1 MHFYPQSREGIDV
14 LVPSVQGRHLVKAV
28 DVSRTLSI
36 SYLAHT
42 EPLTTNPVQLQLYDN
57 AMETLNLESEILHK
71 KVCISLPKT
80 RCFGANPV
88 RGATRTVLHQLRT
101 CNTKRRLNTSL
112 QL

>member
-1 MHFYPQSREGIDV
+1 M
-14 LVPSVQGRHLVKAV
+14 VPSVQGRHLVKAV

-71 KVCISLPKT
+71 KFVLVCQKLGVWGQTLSEVPPELF
-80 RCFGANPV
+80 C
-88 RGATRTVLHQLRT
+88 
-101 CNTKRRLNTSL
+101 TSSGHAI
-112 QL
+112 QKED